1 VNDAEKRIQTVIN
14 NYRKGA
20 YSLDQLKDLL
30 DEGLQHIDAIGVKNV
45 EISFIKSLAHLEE
58 AIKRIENAKM
68 RNTAEM
74 QRAPLTT
81 APTHQPSPK
90 R

>member
-1 VNDAEKRIQTVIN
+1 MNDAEKRIQTVIN
-14 NYRKGA
+14 NYRKGV

-58 AIKRIENAKM
+58 AIN
-68 RNTAEM
+68 
-74 QRAPLTT
+74 Q
-81 APTHQPSPK
+81 
-90 R
+90 

>member
-30 DEGLQHIDAIGVKNV
+30 DEGLQHIDAVGVKNV
-45 EISFIKSLAHLEE
+45 KISFIKSLAQIEE

-68 RNTAEM
+68 RNTA
-74 QRAPLTT
+74 
-81 APTHQPSPK
+81 
-90 R
+90 